1 MITGSLDDTEKSIK
15 QILSKRKYAFINIE
29 NAEVDVNIDLP
40 MEYKV
45 TIYKNIQGLMTMKIF
60 NKNDRVICRKTSKD
74 IDSIIKIISDYIEE

>member
-1 MITGSLDDTEKSIK
+1 MENKINLLK
-15 QILSKRKYAFINIE
+15 QILNERKYVFINIE

-60 NKNDRVICRKTSKD
+60 NKNDRVIFRKTSKD
-74 IDSIIKIISDYIEE
+74 IDSIIKIISDYIEEK

>member
-1 MITGSLDDTEKSIK
+1 MENKINLLK
-15 QILSKRKYAFINIE
+15 QILNKRKYAFINIE

-60 NKNDRVICRKTSKD
+60 NKNDKVIFRKTSKD
-74 IDSIIKIISDYIEE
+74 INSIIKIISDYIEE

>member
-1 MITGSLDDTEKSIK
+1 MENKINLLK
-15 QILSKRKYAFINIE
+15 QILSERKYAFINIE

-60 NKNDRVICRKTSKD
+60 NKNDRVIFRKTSKD
-74 IDSIIKIISDYIEE
+74 IDSIIKIISDYIEEK

>member
-1 MITGSLDDTEKSIK
+1 MENKINLLK
-15 QILSKRKYAFINIE
+15 QILSERKYAFINIE

-60 NKNDRVICRKTSKD
+60 NKNDRVVFRKTSKD
-74 IDSIIKIISDYIEE
+74 INSIIKIISDYIEEEE

>member
-1 MITGSLDDTEKSIK
+1 MKNKINLLK
-15 QILSKRKYAFINIE
+15 QILSERKYAFINIE

-60 NKNDRVICRKTSKD
+60 NKNDRVIFRKTSKD
-74 IDSIIKIISDYIEE
+74 IDSIIKIISDYIEEK

>member
-1 MITGSLDDTEKSIK
+1 MENKINLLK
-15 QILSKRKYAFINIE
+15 QILSERKYAFINIE

-60 NKNDRVICRKTSKD
+60 NKNDRVIFRKTSKD
-74 IDSIIKIISDYIEE
+74 IDSITKIISDYIEEK

>member
-1 MITGSLDDTEKSIK
+1 MENKINLLK
-15 QILSKRKYAFINIE
+15 QILSERKYVFINIE

-60 NKNDRVICRKTSKD
+60 NKNDRVIFRKTSKD
-74 IDSIIKIISDYIEE
+74 IDSIIKIISDYIEEK

>member
-1 MITGSLDDTEKSIK
+1 MENKINLLK
-15 QILSKRKYAFINIE
+15 QILSERKYAFINIE

-60 NKNDRVICRKTSKD
+60 NKNDRVIFRKTSKD
-74 IDSIIKIISDYIEE
+74 IDSIIKIINDYIEEE

>member
-1 MITGSLDDTEKSIK
+1 MENKINLLK
-15 QILSKRKYAFINIE
+15 QILSERKYAFINIE
-29 NAEVDVNIDLP
+29 NAEADVNIDLP

-74 IDSIIKIISDYIEE
+74 TDSIIKIINDYIEEE

>member
-1 MITGSLDDTEKSIK
+1 MENKINLLK
-15 QILSKRKYAFINIE
+15 QILNKRKYAFINIE

-60 NKNDRVICRKTSKD
+60 NKNDRVVFRKTSKD
-74 IDSIIKIISDYIEE
+74 INSIIKIISDYIEE

>member
-1 MITGSLDDTEKSIK
+1 MENKINLLK
-15 QILSKRKYAFINIE
+15 QILSERKYVFINIE

-60 NKNDRVICRKTSKD
+60 NKNDRVIFRKTSKD
-74 IDSIIKIISDYIEE
+74 VDSIIKIISDYIEEK

>member
-1 MITGSLDDTEKSIK
+1 MKNKINLLK
-15 QILSKRKYAFINIE
+15 QILNKRKYAFINIE

-60 NKNDRVICRKTSKD
+60 NKNDRVIFRKTSKD
-74 IDSIIKIISDYIEE
+74 IDSIIKIINDYIEE